1 MFMERIHSVDDNIE
15 SAKQKDELS
24 SWKEDI
30 QDNSKRK
37 KIDEEIS
44 QAKESQNSQAN
55 LLTYILNIS
64 DDIKK
69 DDFDI
74 KIENDIPVIFSKST
88 YLSSLIWL
96 NGKEEKERCMN
107 NKINREIYDEFDNK
121 IKSMWDQPS
130 EKEKI
135 ELINFCK
142 HNWIDF
148 DSIATNWWCVVEY
161 NNDYCV
167 WIKNTPII
175 SKLNDNNDR
184 IELTISHESQHI
196 KFNKYCEE
204 QNINQN
210 WHIKI
215 LNEVIAHCCNTKDKS
230 WNIDFDWIKKSM
242 KNNKNYIDVSWF
254 SKRKYKR
261 ILSKEI
267 NKAKSS
273 LKSDDLDTTMKKLID
288 YYKKK
293 Q

>member
-1 MFMERIHSVDDNIE
+1 MDDNID
-15 SAKQKDELS
+15 SAKQKKES
-24 SWKEDI
+24 PSWDVSI
-30 QDNSKRK
+30 QDNPEKE
-37 KIDEEIS
+37 KINDEKM

-55 LLTYILNIS
+55 LLSYILNIS

-74 KIENDIPVIFSKST
+74 KIENNSPVIFAKST
-88 YLSSLIWL
+88 YFASLVGL
-96 NGKEEKERCMN
+96 NWKEEKEKCLN
-107 NKINREIYDEFDNK
+107 NKISRKIYDEFDNK
-121 IKSMWDQPS
+121 IKNIWEQPS
-130 EKEKI
+130 EKEKN
-135 ELINFCK
+135 ELIALCKNNWVNF
-142 HNWIDF
+142 NNI
-148 DSIATNWWCVVEY
+148 ITNWWCVVEY

-184 IELTISHESQHI
+184 IEWTISHESQHI

-293 Q
+293 R

>member
-1 MFMERIHSVDDNIE
+1 MERINSMNDYIDSV
-15 SAKQKDELS
+15 KQQKELS
-24 SWKEDI
+24 GLKEDF
-30 QDNSKRK
+30 QDGSKK
-37 KIDEEIS
+37 TEIDEEKL
-44 QAKESQNSQAN
+44 QTKESQNSQAN
-55 LLTYILNIS
+55 ILTYFLSMS

-74 KIENDIPVIFSKST
+74 KIENNIPVIFSKST

-96 NGKEEKERCMN
+96 NGKEEKEHCIN
-107 NKINREIYDEFDNK
+107 NKINRDIYDEFDNK
-121 IKSMWDQPS
+121 IISMWDQPS
-130 EKEKI
+130 EKEKK
-135 ELINFCK
+135 ELIDFCK

-148 DSIATNWWCVVEY
+148 NSIATNWGCVVEC

-175 SKLNDNNDR
+175 SKLNDNKDR
-184 IELTISHESQHI
+184 IEWTISHESQHI

-204 QNINQN
+204 KNIEQN

-230 WNIDFDWIKKSM
+230 WNIDFDGIKKSM
-242 KNNKNYIDVSWF
+242 KNNKDYISVSWF

-267 NKAKSS
+267 NKIKATIKSN
-273 LKSDDLDTTMKKLID
+273 DLTTTMEKLVD

-293 Q
+293 K

>member
-1 MFMERIHSVDDNIE
+1 MERIHSVDDNIE

-30 QDNSKRK
+30 QGNSKRK
-37 KIDEEIS
+37 EIDEEKLK
-44 QAKESQNSQAN
+44 AKESQNSQAN
-55 LLTYILNIS
+55 LLAYVLNIS
-64 DDIKK
+64 DDVKK
-69 DDFDI
+69 DDFEI
-74 KIENDIPVIFSKST
+74 KIENDVPVIFSKST
-88 YLSSLIWL
+88 YFSSLIGL
-96 NGKEEKERCMN
+96 NWKEEKENCMN

-130 EKEKI
+130 EKEKK
-135 ELINFCK
+135 ELIDFCK

-148 DSIATNWWCVVEY
+148 NSIATNWGCVVEC

-175 SKLNDNNDR
+175 SKLNDSNDR
-184 IELTISHESQHI
+184 IEWTISHESQHI

-204 QNINQN
+204 KNIEQN
-210 WHIKI
+210 WYIKI

-230 WNIDFDWIKKSM
+230 WNIDFDGIKKSM
-242 KNNKNYIDVSWF
+242 KNNKNYLSISWF

-267 NKAKSS
+267 NKVKATIKSNN
-273 LKSDDLDTTMKKLID
+273 LTTTMEKLID

-293 Q
+293 K

>member
-1 MFMERIHSVDDNIE
+1 MESINSMDDNID
-15 SAKQKDELS
+15 SAKQKKES
-24 SWKEDI
+24 PSWDVSI
-30 QDNSKRK
+30 QDNPEKE
-37 KIDEEIS
+37 KINDEKM

-55 LLTYILNIS
+55 LLSYILNIS

-74 KIENDIPVIFSKST
+74 KIENNSPVIFAKST
-88 YLSSLIWL
+88 YFASLVGL
-96 NGKEEKERCMN
+96 NWKEEKEKCLN
-107 NKINREIYDEFDNK
+107 NKISRKIYDEFDNK
-121 IKSMWDQPS
+121 IKNIWEQPS
-130 EKEKI
+130 EKEKN
-135 ELINFCK
+135 ELIALCKNNWVNF
-142 HNWIDF
+142 NNI
-148 DSIATNWWCVVEY
+148 IMNWWCVVEY

-184 IELTISHESQHI
+184 IEWTISHESQHI

-204 QNINQN
+204 NHIEPN

-293 Q
+293 R